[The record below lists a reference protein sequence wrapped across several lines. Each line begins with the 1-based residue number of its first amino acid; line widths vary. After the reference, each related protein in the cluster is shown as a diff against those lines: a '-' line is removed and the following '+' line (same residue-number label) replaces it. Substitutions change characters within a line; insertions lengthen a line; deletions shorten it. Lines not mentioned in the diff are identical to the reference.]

1 MTTTPVDMMSEA
13 WIDKIEAETK
23 PSEQTFNTSKKMAVK
38 KTSSSLATRG
48 LDSFLAFQSKEF
60 ISFLRGCGFMD
71 VNIYSAM
78 ENAVEEHT
86 SYQAHF
92 EKAAELGMNDPLIE
106 LGVDAFKLIK

>member
-1 MTTTPVDMMSEA
+1 MTTFNQFKFERVDGNSTLTLEVNVDGCQE
-13 WIDKIEAETK
+13 IVD
-23 PSEQTFNTSKKMAVK
+23 
-38 KTSSSLATRG
+38 
-48 LDSFLAFQSKEF
+48 EF